1 MKSSNIMIV
10 IAAVLMAASF
20 AGIAMVD
27 DEADA
32 AVGDYTITY
41 TYDGMTADK
50 EVDSPADL
58 IAPSAIW
65 ADAPSEGKWI
75 IDDKEYTIDAKY
87 TFSVGVTKVTATYVP
102 EEVTIT
108 VNGQTVTGLEG
119 PVAYNTSIT
128 IKTGESWNY
137 ADGVLTAPLQ
147 NAEEK
152 YFAGFATSEN
162 GKVVYTTS
170 IAATQDMTLYAVY
183 EDDVEITF
191 ISEKTDLDYR
201 HGYYELIEA
210 FGSEE
215 KGKTIDDI
223 LKVPS
228 MENHTFIGWKSGDA
242 LVITHNAAG
251 YALAQDKDG
260 NVLFTKDMTTLTAE
274 YQPMNISVTL
284 KVEGQADRNAPAI
297 YGEKLVEPALPEGC
311 AYWAVMTKEAV
322 LDDEGKVVEP
332 AVYERFDFDNTV
344 ITEAITLYA
353 IAEEEVPDESIYA
366 TFNIEGTI
374 YGPYKVTDRFSIPQT
389 DREGYNFLGWTV
401 QGGDGTK
408 LTSAQVQNYQ
418 YTEDVTFVAVYE
430 VAEPPAPE
438 EPGFFE
444 TNTGKT
450 VAVVIAFVIV
460 LFIAAL
466 YLNLW
471 NLRTRLFGWKI
482 ERKGME

>member
-1 MKSSNIMIV
+1 MIV

-41 TYDGMTADK
+41 TYDGMIADK

-65 ADAPSEGKWI
+65 ADAPSKGKWI
-75 IDDKEYTIDAKY
+75 IDDKEYAIGAKY
-87 TFSVGVTKVTATYVP
+87 TFSAGVTKVTATYVP

-108 VNGQTVTGLEG
+108 VNGQPVTGLED
-119 PVAYNTSIT
+119 PIAYNTNIT
-128 IKTGESWNY
+128 IKTGDAWSY
-137 ADGVLTAPLQ
+137 AEGILTVPLQ
-147 NAEEK
+147 IEEEIGEKTVEK
-152 YFAGFATSEN
+152 YFAGFAISEN
-162 GKVVYTTS
+162 GKVAYTTS

-191 ISEKTDLDYR
+191 ISEKTDLDYGL
-201 HGYYELIEA
+201 GYYELIEA
-210 FGSEE
+210 FGD
-215 KGKTIDDI
+215 KTIDDV

-260 NVLFTKDMTTLTAE
+260 NVLFTKDMTILTAE
-274 YQPMNISVTL
+274 FQPINISVTL
-284 KVEGQADRNAPAI
+284 KAEGLADRTAPAI
-297 YGEKLVEPALPEGC
+297 YGEKMVEPALPEGF

-444 TNTGKT
+444 TSQGKT
-450 VAVVIAFVIV
+450 VAVVVVFLIV
-460 LFIAAL
+460 LFIAAI

-471 NLRTRLFGWKI
+471 DLRTKLFGWKI
-482 ERKGME
+482 ERKGKE